1 MSDYIFI
8 SGEMVDKFLVKVS
21 AKNIEQAKTKY
32 AKNIWDLDEF
42 ALEGIESKTV
52 NMSFWENYCLDL
64 VSNVDGSWLNEID
77 KTKKLLKSNLEK
89 DFSPEIAEELVDYFF
104 NEEKKLDDL
113 SDKTRLDLAKVQVQK
128 YLDNNS
134 LRVYSLDE
142 IKSIS

>member
-1 MSDYIFI
+1 MTDYIFI

-21 AKNIEQAKTKY
+21 AENIEQAKTKY

-42 ALEGIESKTV
+42 ALEGIKSKTV

-77 KTKKLLKSNLEK
+77 KTKKLLKSNFEK
-89 DFSPEIAEELVDYFF
+89 DFSPEIAEELVVYFF

-142 IKSIS
+142 MKSIS